1 MLGDAKVIEVN
12 DIVGRHGLY
21 YGTNKYGA
29 RIVKMR
35 QLTRHL
41 KREISGN
48 SSTTILVGHLAADLD
63 LRYDICVVTRAK
75 LSRLVKAFH
84 DRGYK
89 DEKARENIFAE
100 ALDYCG
106 VEVAQK
112 SDEMYEVES
121 ARDKSTVMLYIK
133 NRIEGRRVRKPQQKQ
148 ISMMPEL
155 LSRIKAGRIRL

>member
-1 MLGDAKVIEVN
+1 MLGNVNVIEVN

-21 YGTNKYGA
+21 YGIDKYGA
-29 RIVKMR
+29 RIVKMG
-35 QLTRHL
+35 QLTRRL
-41 KREISGN
+41 REEISGN
-48 SSTTILVGHLAADLD
+48 SSTTILVGHLTADLD

-75 LSRLVKAFH
+75 LSRLVKVFH

-89 DEKARENIFAE
+89 GEKARENLFAE

-106 VEVAQK
+106 IEAAQK

-121 ARDKSTVMLYIK
+121 AKDRRAVMLYIK
-133 NRIEGRRVRKPQQKQ
+133 RRIEGRRAERPQQRQ